1 MNEYE
6 EVKKDI
12 SNESMDIS
20 NTIIRIKNFQ
30 AGLELFSNDL
40 LLLKQQKS
48 KFFDVVDKNNIEF
61 SRLLSK

>member
-1 MNEYE
+1 
-6 EVKKDI
+6 
-12 SNESMDIS
+12 MDIS